1 MFASN
6 AIGDTREAQSVKDGR
21 RFMERSFLHQLRHLQ
36 RYWQRRQR
44 GLLLVG
50 LIARHEAI
58 AHAEAKMPFTLRG
71 CLIFE
76 EKIAHQIDRKP
87 AIEDVIFLKRLE
99 TKRPQLLGMQPRQRG
114 TLE

>member
-1 MFASN
+1 
-6 AIGDTREAQSVKDGR
+6 
-21 RFMERSFLHQLRHLQ
+21 
-36 RYWQRRQR
+36 
-44 GLLLVG
+44 
-50 LIARHEAI
+50 
-58 AHAEAKMPFTLRG
+58 MPFTLRG